1 MKTAALLFLTFALFS
16 AAPAQSAAKTPA
28 HCTIHGAW
36 SFPRKAD
43 LPRGAAAALGF
54 AMAERGAPWN
64 PTDVIDS
71 SRPLPSARFIAARQ
85 RACTL
90 EIDYEQGGIAHFR
103 ATAILEWNGR
113 GWVRM
118 RRAGGPGRQA
128 AASPIAQSAAIL
140 SLGKD

>member
-1 MKTAALLFLTFALFS
+1 MRAGRLLLILLVAAGPM
-16 AAPAQSAAKTPA
+16 AAQAKGPARCSVR
-28 HCTIHGAW
+28 GAW

-85 RACTL
+85 RNCTL
-90 EIDYEQGGIAHFR
+90 QIDYEQGGIAHVR
-103 ATAILEWNGR
+103 LTAILAWNGR
-113 GWVRM
+113 GWTLVR
-118 RRAGGPGRQA
+118 R
-128 AASPIAQSAAIL
+128 
-140 SLGKD
+140 